1 MVRRLPRVMV
11 WVLMGIAL
19 QSAEAQ
25 PVKSGFTVAH
35 KSVGLRYA
43 RGFLFAHSPLM
54 NAIGR
59 GPNQAVEVFF
69 EIQTGGVKPWEFYHR
84 LPPWRVFYNLAD
96 FSDPQH
102 IGLVHSVGTEMS
114 FPLIRGRHFY
124 LGITGALGL
133 GYVSRPFHPVT
144 NNINAAVSAPVN
156 YLLRPGLETVIQ
168 VHSRAAL
175 MAGLTFTHWSV
186 GALTMPNLG
195 MNIPAF
201 SLGFRGG
208 WDVRPLNPQPV
219 PSFRRPPWQMDLVLC
234 AGMKQVY
241 PIGTGFY
248 PTATLG
254 LWTYRQ
260 FTPKSGF
267 PLGLDI
273 FYDESVKM
281 RMFRRYHSY
290 GYTWQTFRAG
300 LFAGYEFVINR
311 FSLYFH
317 FGGYFFWPDRL
328 DTRFYQ
334 RIGMRTRIGRRFQ
347 VNFSLKSHFFVAD
360 FVELGGG
367 VKLFQMIGKKSLKVL
382 KAPSS

>member
-1 MVRRLPRVMV
+1 MMRGLCLFCCLAKGLMCLTVM
-11 WVLMGIAL
+11 
-19 QSAEAQ
+19 AQ
-25 PVKSGFTVAH
+25 PVKSGFPLVH

-43 RGFLFAHSPLM
+43 RGFLFAHSALM
-54 NAIGR
+54 HAIGR
-59 GPNQAVEVFF
+59 GPNQAAEIFF
-69 EIQTGGVKPWEFYHR
+69 EVQTAGSKPWELYHR

-96 FSDPQH
+96 FSDPEH
-102 IGLVHSVGTEMS
+102 IGWVHSLGTEMS
-114 FPLIRGRHFY
+114 FPLVRTRRFY

-133 GYVSRPFHPVT
+133 GYVTRPFHPVT
-144 NNINAAVSAPVN
+144 NNVNAAVSAPVN
-156 YLLRPGLETVIQ
+156 YLLRPGMEMAFQAHPHL
-168 VHSRAAL
+168 AL
-175 MAGLTFTHWSV
+175 MGGLSFTHWSV
-186 GALTMPNLG
+186 GSLTMPNLG

-201 SLGFRGG
+201 CLGVRGG
-208 WDVRPLNPQPV
+208 WDKRDMNTAAAPP
-219 PSFRRPPWQMDLVLC
+219 FKRPPWQMDLMLC

-241 PIGTGFY
+241 PLGSGFY

-254 LWTYRQ
+254 LWAYRQ

-267 PLGLDI
+267 PVGLDI

-334 RIGMRTRIGRRFQ
+334 RIGMRSRIGQRFQ

-367 VKLFQMIGKKSLKVL
+367 MRLFQISGKSAR
-382 KAPSS
+382 KAQKKPAP

>member
-1 MVRRLPRVMV
+1 MKRLSSGVIWILMVATAEG
-11 WVLMGIAL
+11 LM
-19 QSAEAQ
+19 AQ
-25 PVKSGFTVAH
+25 PVKSGFPLAH
-35 KSVGLRYA
+35 KSIGVRYA

-59 GPNQAVEVFF
+59 GPNQAMEVFF
-69 EIQTGGVKPWEFYHR
+69 EIQTAGAKPWEFYHR
-84 LPPWRVFYNLAD
+84 LPPWRIFFNLAD
-96 FSDPQH
+96 FSDPDH

-114 FPLIRGRHFY
+114 FPLVRTPLFY

-133 GYVSRPFHPVT
+133 GYVTRPFHPVT
-144 NNINAAVSAPVN
+144 NNFNAAVSAPVN
-156 YLLRPGLETVIQ
+156 YLLRPGLESAVQ
-168 VHSRAAL
+168 VHPRAAL
-175 MAGLTFTHWSV
+175 MAGLSFTHWSV

-201 SLGFRGG
+201 WLGFRGG
-208 WDVRPLNPQPV
+208 WDVRPLNSQASPTFQ
-219 PSFRRPPWQMDLVLC
+219 RPPWQVDWLLC

-241 PIGTGFY
+241 PIGSGFY

-254 LWTYRQ
+254 LWAYRQ
-260 FTPKSGF
+260 FTPKSGL
-267 PLGLDI
+267 PVGLDI

-300 LFAGYEFVINR
+300 LFVGYEFVINR

-334 RIGMRTRIGRRFQ
+334 RIGMRTRLGHRFQ

-367 VKLFQMIGKKSLKVL
+367 MRLFKFTGKKARK
-382 KAPSS
+382 SSQMPTP